1 MDTGGKERATS
12 AGDGRIW
19 DREHESM
26 PRQELRQLQLERLQ
40 VTLNRAMRNIAF
52 YRERFADIEIVPDGI
67 QSLEDLAQLP
77 LTSRENLREG
87 YPYGFFAV
95 PLREVV
101 RIDTAPG
108 LHRRPT
114 VCAYTR
120 NDLRHWAELAARV
133 LTAAGVTADSVVQ
146 IPFEAGMFDAAY
158 GFVGG
163 AELIGASVVSAPGG
177 DYRKQVQLMHD
188 YRATVAVGMP
198 SDALRLADEVE
209 GMGLGPRGLW
219 LQVALLGGEPWS
231 EETRA
236 DIEERLGVET
246 LDHFG
251 VRIAAAPGLAFEC
264 EEKAGLHVS
273 EDHFLAEIVDPE
285 TLAPLPPSSEGELV
299 LTTLT
304 REALPVIRHR
314 TGDLC
319 SLDEEPCEC
328 GRTLAR
334 MSRPKHRADD
344 SVVVRG
350 VSIQPQAIARA
361 LEALP
366 GGPPEYQVVVGEQ
379 RPDDIQIRIAVPSQA
394 AQAGLPALQHAQE
407 QIEHELAAL
416 LGLQVRVAMVERS
429 SLVDSAGT
437 VQPLMDLRAQG
448 EDDS

>member
-251 VRIAAAPGLAFEC
+251 VRIAAAL
-264 EEKAGLHVS
+264 
-273 EDHFLAEIVDPE
+273 VDPE